1 MGAVKTRHFAQLF
14 ALSALW
20 GASFLFIRI
29 ASPVLGPL
37 VMAEIR
43 VALASLVLWIA
54 MRAAGESIQR
64 RWWRELFIV
73 GALSVALPFA
83 LFSWAGL
90 HLPAGYM
97 ALLNV
102 SAVLFGTL
110 FAAWLREDTL
120 TARKLLGCVCG
131 FAGVGM
137 VVQLG
142 PVQLSLP
149 VVLAA
154 LACVTAAACY
164 GLCTPLMKRATTRIP
179 TLTIAAGSH
188 MTSALL
194 LLAPAAAT
202 LPQARFSW
210 GAAMAVL
217 VMGVVTSGGA
227 FWMHLR
233 IIKQVSPVAAMAPT
247 FLIPLFGLAWGWI
260 FLGEPMGSGLWLG
273 GALVLLAAALVTGFN
288 PVARLWQA
296 LSGSDAARP

>member
-1 MGAVKTRHFAQLF
+1 VKTRHFAQLF

-142 PVQLSLP
+142 PVQLS
-149 VVLAA
+149 
-154 LACVTAAACY
+154 
-164 GLCTPLMKRATTRIP
+164 GCTCASCGTCRRSRLI
-179 TLTIAAGSH
+179 S
-188 MTSALL
+188 
-194 LLAPAAAT
+194 PA
-202 LPQARFSW
+202 F
-210 GAAMAVL
+210 M
-217 VMGVVTSGGA
+217 
-227 FWMHLR
+227 
-233 IIKQVSPVAAMAPT
+233 
-247 FLIPLFGLAWGWI
+247 IPLFGVTWGHLV
-260 FLGEPMGSGLWLG
+260 LGEPLGTGLWPG
-273 GALVLLAAALVTGFN
+273 VRWCCW
-288 PVARLWQA
+288 PPRW
-296 LSGSDAARP
+296 